1 MNLKNNF
8 YLLAV
13 LVVLLT
19 SCGQKVKKESSG
31 EILDKIPLKYA
42 KGFEIGAGNG
52 YKELK
57 LYGVGADSSET
68 ETFKLIP
75 ADRLNRETTF
85 GVIPVPCK
93 RIICLSST
101 QLTYFFALNDIE
113 NIVAT
118 NSSSHLFHKGMNKRI
133 KAGLVK
139 QVGKEGQF
147 NTELIAS
154 LNPDVIFVSPFKTG
168 GYDALKSLGFNLV
181 PMAAYEEETPLG
193 RAEWIKMIAAFTGQ
207 ELKADSIFDTVA
219 NRYESLKLLAANVKK
234 RPTVFSGKMR
244 SGTWYVP
251 GGESFYAHYFQDA
264 GAEYVFKDDRKAA
277 YPLDFETV
285 YAMAAQ
291 CDYWR
296 ILLPDPVGY
305 NKQSL
310 VTEDPRYADFKAFR
324 NNHVFACNIREKA
337 YYEQNAMKPDVILAD
352 YIHFLHPL
360 LLPDYQPEFYELLK

>member
-1 MNLKNNF
+1 MNLTNKF
-8 YLLAV
+8 SLVAV
-13 LVVLLT
+13 LMFLLT
-19 SCGQKVKKESSG
+19 SCDQPAKKRASTERL
-31 EILDKIPLKYA
+31 ENFELA
-42 KGFEIGAGNG
+42 KGQG
-52 YKELK
+52 YKLLK
-57 LYGVGADSSET
+57 IFGSGTDSAHFESFRLVPET
-68 ETFKLIP
+68 QSN
-75 ADRLNRETTF
+75 AARQ

-101 QLTYFFALNDIE
+101 QLTYFFALDHIE

-118 NSSSHLFHKGMNKRI
+118 NSSRHLFHKGMNERI
-133 KAGLVK
+133 KTGVVK
-139 QVGKEGQF
+139 QVGKEGHF

-207 ELKADSIFDTVA
+207 EQKADSVFNAVA
-219 NRYESLKLLAANVKK
+219 SRYEFLKSLAAKVKE

-251 GGESFYAHYFQDA
+251 GGDSFYAHYFKDA
-264 GAEYVFKDDRKAA
+264 GAEYIFKDDRKAA
-277 YPLDFETV
+277 YPLDFESV
-285 YAMAAQ
+285 YITAAQ

-296 ILLPDPVGY
+296 ILLPEPPGY

-310 VTEDPRYADFKAFR
+310 VTEDPRYADFKAFKD
-324 NNHVFACNIREKA
+324 NHIFACNIREKP
-337 YYEQNAMKPDVILAD
+337 YYEQNAMKPDVILSD
-352 YIHFLHPL
+352 YIYFLHPS
-360 LLPDYQPEFYELLK
+360 LLPGYKPTFYKLLQ